1 LLKVK
6 VGHRR
11 RVCVCINYPCKN
23 ALLTLGKIIML
34 STIRP
39 VGWWELDESERCL
52 ARGPILR
59 DAPLIFFCSGPPEAK
74 VNLSRVWHMH
84 EVNSA
89 APTEVRLTDG
99 VTDGRNSAICL
110 GLAKGVLGQPAV
122 LLCKPTR
129 QINRKTGPTRLQL
142 ETLSI
147 AQCATKWNKWVN
159 NALT

>member
-6 VGHRR
+6 VGHRH
-11 RVCVCINYPCKN
+11 RVCVYQLPVQKCTPHFGQDNN
-23 ALLTLGKIIML
+23 ALYD
-34 STIRP
+34 TIRL
-39 VGWWELDESERCL
+39 VGWWELDESEML
-52 ARGPILR
+52 AALFFAMRL
-59 DAPLIFFCSGPPEAK
+59 LNFFCSGPPEAK

-129 QINRKTGPTRLQL
+129 QINRKNTRLQL

-147 AQCATKWNKWVN
+147 AQRAAKWNKWVN